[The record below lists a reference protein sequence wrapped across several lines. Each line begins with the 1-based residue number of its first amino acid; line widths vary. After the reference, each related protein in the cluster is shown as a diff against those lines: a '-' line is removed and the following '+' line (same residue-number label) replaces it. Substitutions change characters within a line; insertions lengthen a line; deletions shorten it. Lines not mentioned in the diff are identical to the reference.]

1 MVQLHKNLWFQLTI
15 KMACLLHEKLAALLP
30 LSLQKLLQGLGLLV
44 SRGFGTGFRT
54 HLRGSAGAG
63 FLLKQKSLFK
73 KP

>member
-1 MVQLHKNLWFQLTI
+1 
-15 KMACLLHEKLAALLP
+15 
-30 LSLQKLLQGLGLLV
+30 V